1 MNMIRRIKNNLF
13 VRNIWFFVERM
24 KSMFKSKGQFAQCG
38 DNVIITPPT
47 SSIIL
52 KIFIWARV

>member
-13 VRNIWFFVERM
+13 VRNIWFFVERV

-38 DNVIITPPT
+38 DNVIITPP
-47 SSIIL
+47 L
-52 KIFIWARV
+52 RLQ